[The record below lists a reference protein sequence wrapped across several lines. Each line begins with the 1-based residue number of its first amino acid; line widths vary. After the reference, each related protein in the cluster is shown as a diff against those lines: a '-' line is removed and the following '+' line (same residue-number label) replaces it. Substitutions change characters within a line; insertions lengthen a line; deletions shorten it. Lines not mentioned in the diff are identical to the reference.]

1 MKHGCKVHS
10 QFCAVKIKLAS
21 GITFHPGT
29 FCNII
34 PIHFSTKIDLITGM
48 TLLRRT
54 PGRTYRWDALYE
66 QSRCHYQCWLAEL
79 PALWRLIRQT
89 QYCISTPSFNSHP
102 STHKLL
108 SEPICPSPTPR
119 PPARPRSPIAQRASK
134 QAAAPSS
141 STRARIEK
149 AILYSFSPL

>member
-1 MKHGCKVHS
+1 
-10 QFCAVKIKLAS
+10 
-21 GITFHPGT
+21 
-29 FCNII
+29 
-34 PIHFSTKIDLITGM
+34 M

-149 AILYSFSPL
+149 AILYSFSPLWIWKRSSIFETCRDFLRHAYMSSREARMKIDHTSGRTFHASY